1 MTRSDSFRRRALML
15 AAASGLALGLT
26 SAAHAFQFDSAEGV
40 TGGQSS
46 IVDPDAR
53 FGYSQ
58 NGNGNG
64 NGSNSDGKTTIQNGN
79 ATLQFGSGGS
89 GAQNYNP
96 NNMFNPYYRDGR

>member
-1 MTRSDSFRRRALML
+1 MTRSDLFRRRMLTL

-46 IVDPDAR
+46 IVDPDSR

-58 NGNGNG
+58 NRNG
-64 NGSNSDGKTTIQNGN
+64 NSDGKTTIQNGN
-79 ATLQFGSGGS
+79 TTLQFGSSSGS
-89 GAQNYNP
+89 DVHNYNP
-96 NNMFNPYYRDGR
+96 SNMFNPYYRDGR

>member
-1 MTRSDSFRRRALML
+1 MTRSDSLRRRALAV
-15 AAASGLALGLT
+15 AASSGLALMLV
-26 SAAHAFQFDSAEGV
+26 SAAHAFQFDSAQGV

-46 IVDPDAR
+46 IVDPDSR

-64 NGSNSDGKTTIQNGN
+64 NSNSDGKTTIQNGN
-79 ATLQFGSGGS
+79 TTLQFGSGS
-89 GAQNYNP
+89 DVRNYNP

>member
-1 MTRSDSFRRRALML
+1 MTRSDSLRRRALAV

-26 SAAHAFQFDSAEGV
+26 SAAHAFQFDSAQGV

-46 IVDPDAR
+46 IIDPDSR

-58 NGNGNG
+58 DGNGN
-64 NGSNSDGKTTIQNGN
+64 SNADGKTTIQNGN
-79 ATLQFGSGGS
+79 TTLQFGSGS
-89 GAQNYNP
+89 DVRNYSP